1 MTKRR
6 WTPYL
11 LLSPLLLIYVIFI
24 GGGFLM
30 VGIES
35 LGHIPVLGMK
45 GYSLGA
51 YAVILRSR
59 GLLHSLMLSGY
70 VAIISAI
77 IATALGVTIAY
88 FIISSRAPL
97 IQLMTKRALQLGV
110 MLPYL
115 YAAFI
120 AMLFLNQSGFF
131 ARLLYSLG
139 LLTDITSFPEL
150 IFDKR
155 GIGLIWV
162 FVLKGTPFVAL
173 FTMNVM
179 GGVSRVFG
187 DVARTLGA
195 KSWSILRRIYLPLCQ
210 RAIIWSSAI
219 ILAYAFGSFEVNYLL
234 GSVSPTPLAARAYS
248 LFIQP
253 DIGVIPLAM
262 AMNVIMLIVGLALVT
277 MYALLLKLVIGRAAE

>member
-51 YAVILRSR
+51 YAAILRSR
-59 GLLHSLMLSGY
+59 GLLQSLMLSGY
-70 VAIISAI
+70 VAITSAI

-88 FIISSRAPL
+88 FIISSRAPW

-120 AMLFLNQSGFF
+120 AMLFLNQSGFL
-131 ARLLYSLG
+131 ARLLYGLG
-139 LLTDITSFPEL
+139 LLTDISSFPEL
-150 IFDKR
+150 IFDRR

-162 FVLKGTPFVAL
+162 FVIKGTPFVAL
-173 FTMNVM
+173 FTMNAM
-179 GGVSRVFG
+179 GGVSRAF
-187 DVARTLGA
+187 DDIARTLGA
-195 KSWSILRRIYLPLCQ
+195 KGWCILRRIYLPLSQ

-219 ILAYAFGSFEVNYLL
+219 IFAYAFGSFEVNYLL

-248 LFIQP
+248 LFIHP
-253 DIGVIPLAM
+253 DIRVIPQAM
-262 AMNVIMLIVGLALVT
+262 AMNVIMLIVGLALVA
-277 MYALLLKLVIGRAAE
+277 MYAILMRLVIGRAAE